1 MPILHYNSFQLLRIA
16 ALVLFVVE
24 ILEMHEMM
32 RQEMWTFKTLL
43 YLITNYF
50 SAIILSLRDT

>member
-1 MPILHYNSFQLLRIA
+1 MPIRHYNSFQLLRIA
-16 ALVLFVVE
+16 ALVSFVVK
-24 ILEMHEMM
+24 ILKLHEMV

>member
-24 ILEMHEMM
+24 ILKMHEMV
-32 RQEMWTFKTLL
+32 RQEIWVFKTLL